1 MMSRKIASALLFFS
15 LLGCALPASAHHSF
29 TAEFDGNRVVSFK
42 GTLTKVD
49 WINPHVYLYVDVRDE
64 SGKVTTWNIET
75 LPTGLLHRM
84 GVTRDIFVEGQTL
97 DIQAYGAKDS
107 TKPLAQ
113 LQSVTLPDGRKFV
126 MFIYNP
132 QK

>member
-1 MMSRKIASALLFFS
+1 MCKRLALLTI
-15 LLGCALPASAHHSF
+15 LLILVAPAKTVSAHHSF
-29 TAEFDGNRVVSFK
+29 TAEFDGNREVSFK

-49 WINPHVYLYVDVRDE
+49 WINPHVYLYFDVKDDT
-64 SGKVTTWNIET
+64 GKITTWSIET

-84 GVTRDIFVEGQTL
+84 GVTREIFVEGQTL
-97 DIQAYGAKDS
+97 QVEAYAAKDP
-107 TKPLAQ
+107 TKNLGQ
-113 LQSVTLPDGRKFV
+113 LKSVTLPDGHKFV

>member
-1 MMSRKIASALLFFS
+1 MLRKLAYS
-15 LLGCALPASAHHSF
+15 LLVLALCLAAHPAFAHHSF
-29 TAEFDGNRVVSFK
+29 TAEFDGNREVSFK

-49 WINPHVYLYVDVRDE
+49 WINPHVYLYFDVKEDT
-64 SGKVTTWNIET
+64 GKVATWSIET

-97 DIQAYGAKDS
+97 QIEAYAAKDP
-107 TKPLAQ
+107 TKNLGQ
-113 LQSVTLPDGRKFV
+113 LKSVTLPDGRKFV

-132 QK
+132 NK